1 MPGCIPINRRQGV
14 YTMLWKARD
23 TYAKQHFAGQKSYAW
38 CKESSLPTYLKN
50 GYEQKEICI
59 LVEKNLES

>member
-1 MPGCIPINRRQGV
+1 
-14 YTMLWKARD
+14 MLWEARD

-38 CKESSLPTYLKN
+38 CKEGSLPMYLKN

-59 LVEKNLES
+59 LVEKDLES